1 MTGKDRA
8 RLDTM
13 RSRANRLLDSPPR
26 MNPVVR
32 TIDVLEAVLDDVR
45 TITGGRE
52 PLEVAKLVTK
62 AQGAGEL

>member
-1 MTGKDRA
+1 MNTKDRA
-8 RLDTM
+8 RLDIM

-45 TITGGRE
+45 TISGGRDGQA
-52 PLEVAKLVTK
+52 VAELMER
-62 AQGAGEL
+62 AQKAGEL